1 MNIDIEKYV
10 THLGFLA
17 NNIYYYY
24 IGGRREGRKKG
35 KNKKKRRAEIEIL
48 SCLNIF
54 WVNEF
59 YFIF

>member
-1 MNIDIEKYV
+1 MNIHFEKYV

-17 NNIYYYY
+17 NNIHYYY

-35 KNKKKRRAEIEIL
+35 KKKKKGGNKEIL

-54 WVNEF
+54 WFNEF